1 MIYETVKKVWLEN
14 YQTAQPPLNM
24 TREEWIGK
32 ESKDISDTINLLSSP
47 DDKQGKLGM
56 EKVGDI
62 LPFLLLGGFSK
73 DEIIGYLKAKLEAG
87 KEVGK
92 TAKPVQESIK
102 VPVSRQSS
110 PAPIQQSAMISEVSP
125 VDQTVSVNDADIF
138 LLTLRSVLDPSLVED
153 TTAQQNYRTARDM
166 LMQARQKGEE
176 QAIRLLK
183 LIDSISQREIDAL
196 TRLLKGLD
204 APQAIVDDTERRSYE
219 TMRSKLENAQITN
232 PMADALVK
240 AAKSEITPVTANKI
254 RVMLIEGQA
263 KHEPLS
269 TQIMLRMLSL
279 PESVRKELESA
290 ADSMIKTKNTDAFS
304 ILFMRLFAQQK
315 EQQLQALKTEV

>member
-1 MIYETVKKVWLEN
+1 
-14 YQTAQPPLNM
+14 
-24 TREEWIGK
+24 
-32 ESKDISDTINLLSSP
+32 
-47 DDKQGKLGM
+47 
-56 EKVGDI
+56 
-62 LPFLLLGGFSK
+62 
-73 DEIIGYLKAKLEAG
+73 
-87 KEVGK
+87 
-92 TAKPVQESIK
+92 
-102 VPVSRQSS
+102 
-110 PAPIQQSAMISEVSP
+110 
-125 VDQTVSVNDADIF
+125 
-138 LLTLRSVLDPSLVED
+138 
-153 TTAQQNYRTARDM
+153 M

-240 AAKSEITPVTANKI
+240 AAKSDITPVTANKI